1 MPTISIFLISFE
13 NINSYKVDG
22 MLDTDELH
30 DKIKKTNDY
39 LFRILHVGVDFENPL
54 KFRDLVSK
62 FSGNMLATISAKLTL
77 PEEFIFFKESFTH
90 QSGTQFFVVDKIF
103 YPDDTTFVL
112 KTLSNQTKND
122 SNYVNVATDEDNARE
137 IVDRP
142 QEYSETSDTPP
153 ATSDSTNTQEDCL
166 SYFTGIFSLL
176 DNAPPWLLRQKTTDI
191 PLCVRAANIFNKND
205 INTVRD
211 LKSISLDTLLS
222 FKGFGW
228 RSAKSVLDGLRFSF
242 ERGPLAL
249 DIQAANE
256 ESEAYIPISDSPLL
270 SCQER
275 IDIARQNIVRQSNQS
290 GIDYYYNI
298 ATYAPDW
305 VLEREIKSLPLTFRA
320 KKIFANLEIST
331 IRDLQDWPKDKLLSL
346 SNFGNTTIENT
357 NRAVQIALLEGPLQ
371 GEAAHANLGN
381 KPLIKQILET
391 LDKLPERERSL
402 MRKRMGFEGTSY
414 TLQKIGESFGYTKER
429 VRQLEFKCINTMR
442 DVEFW
447 DDVLLEKISALLT
460 NRTSP
465 LFLDELHSIDSWFDG
480 IEDHWK
486 QLDYI
491 FSTIC
496 EEKLHLIET
505 EGRHIIARIS
515 QKELVQIL
523 SEGHSI
529 LTNSAKTYSTEI
541 HCKSLIA
548 STIPD
553 KCQELYD
560 YFWQALTK
568 DMLFAKRG
576 NDERVIVS
584 VKRNLNGMVRVI
596 LVESDRPLH
605 YKTIA
610 RLINKTYGTE
620 FTDQN
625 VMSSALTISL
635 LYGRGTFGLSK
646 HFPLTSEERTMLIDE
661 LSYLL
666 PPEDTARQ
674 WHCAELHELQQE
686 LALPFAEK
694 LTPYIVNIAL
704 TFSEKFQNLGKL
716 IWKLRDNDRENVVA
730 RVAVCQEVERI
741 LLQAGS
747 PLHIREI
754 EKILHVSRSVVKNF
768 QISTSGNLIKTKPG
782 YYGIYPRDM
791 PFSESIIE
799 VFTNKLTALLELE
812 QKGIHTTE
820 LSAKLANGSQITFS
834 KQDLYILTNYCLK
847 TDAFSIDSGRY
858 IYLQNW
864 SGSRRLNLIDTIRK
878 VFRECA
884 PEGIHDHLLSSIVTE
899 TIGHKVHR
907 NHIASTLLALGA
919 TWNSTDRRW
928 KFSSSLE

>member
-1 MPTISIFLISFE
+1 MPIISIFLISFE

-30 DKIKKTNDY
+30 DKIDKTNDY
-39 LFRILHVGVDFENPL
+39 LFRMIHVGVDFENPL

-62 FSGNMLATISAKLTL
+62 FSGNMLATISAKFTL
-77 PEEFIFFKESFTH
+77 PEEFIFSKESFTH
-90 QSGTQFFVVDKIF
+90 QNGTQFFVVDKIF
-103 YPDDTTFVL
+103 YPDDTTFTL
-112 KTLSNQTKND
+112 KTLSNQTQND
-122 SNYVNVATDEDNARE
+122 SKHVHVATDEDNPRE
-137 IVDRP
+137 IVYRL
-142 QEYSETSDTPP
+142 QGYSETSDTPP
-153 ATSDSTNTQEDCL
+153 ETSDSTNTQEDYF
-166 SYFTGIFSLL
+166 SYFTSIFSLL

-191 PLCVRAANIFNKND
+191 PLCVRATNIFNKNE

-211 LKSISLDTLLS
+211 LKSISLDNLLN

-228 RSAKSVLDGLRFSF
+228 RSAKSVVDGLRFSL

-249 DIQAANE
+249 GIQAE
-256 ESEAYIPISDSPLL
+256 DESKEAYIPISDSHLL
-270 SCQER
+270 SSQER
-275 IDIARQNIVRQSNQS
+275 IDIAKQNIIRQSDPS

-305 VLEREIKSLPLTFRA
+305 LLKREIKSLPLTFRA
-320 KKIFANLEIST
+320 KKIFANLEILT
-331 IRDLQDWPKDKLLSL
+331 IKDFQVWPKDKLLSQ

-357 NRAVQIALLEGPLQ
+357 NSAVRIALFEGPLQ
-371 GEAAHANLGN
+371 GEAAHANLEN
-381 KPLIKQILET
+381 KPLIRHILET
-391 LDKLPERERSL
+391 LDKLSERDRSL
-402 MRKRMGFEGTSY
+402 MRKRMGFDGTCH
-414 TLQKIGESFGYTKER
+414 TLQEIGESLGYTKER
-429 VRQLEFKCINTMR
+429 VRQIEFKCINTMR

-447 DDVLLEKISALLT
+447 DDVLLEKISALLA
-460 NRTSP
+460 NRNSP
-465 LFLDELHSIDSWFDG
+465 LFLDELHSIDQWFDG
-480 IEDHWK
+480 IEGHAK
-486 QLDYI
+486 PLDYI

-496 EEKLHLIET
+496 EEKLHLIEA
-505 EGRHIIARIS
+505 EGRHIAARIS
-515 QKELVQIL
+515 QKDWAQKL
-523 SEGHSI
+523 SEGYSI
-529 LTNSAKTYSTEI
+529 LTNNAETYSTEI

-553 KCQELYD
+553 KCPELYD
-560 YFWQALTK
+560 YFWQTLTK
-568 DMLFAKRG
+568 DILFAKRG

-584 VKRNLNGMVRVI
+584 AKRNLNGMVKVI
-596 LVESDRPLH
+596 LVESNRPLH

-610 RLINKTYGTE
+610 RIINNTYGTE
-620 FTDQN
+620 YTDHN

-694 LTPYIVNIAL
+694 LTPYIINIAL

-716 IWKLRDNDRENVVA
+716 VWKLRDDDSEIVAA
-730 RVAVCQEVERI
+730 RVAIYQEIERI
-741 LLQAGS
+741 LLQAGG

-754 EKILHVSRSVVKNF
+754 EEILHASRSVVKNF
-768 QISTSGNLIKTKPG
+768 QISTSGNLIKTNPG

-799 VFTNKLTALLELE
+799 MFTNKLIDLLESE

-820 LSAKLANGSQITFS
+820 LGAKLANEFQSTFS
-834 KQDLYILTNYCLK
+834 KQDLYVLANYCLK
-847 TDAFSIDSGRY
+847 TGAVSMDLGRY
-858 IYLQNW
+858 IYLRNW
-864 SGSRRLNLIDTIRK
+864 NSSRRLNLVDTIRK
-878 VFRECA
+878 IFCECA
-884 PEGIHDHLLSSIVTE
+884 PEGIHNNLLSAVVTE
-899 TIGHKVHR
+899 QIGHKVHR
-907 NHIASTLLALGA
+907 NHIANTLLTLGA
-919 TWNSTDRRW
+919 TWNPTDKRW
-928 KFSSSLE
+928 KFISS